1 MRDLR
6 RRRKNQPCV
15 LCGEF
20 CEDACS
26 AMRASIRRSA
36 SRAAAVIDEPAHQ
49 VLVRPRLLR
58 NHPGRRGLDALS
70 GRHRGRLLRNDQRS
84 LPAPDCR
91 PGDACLRCIGPWVAS
106 LALVVPSV
114 WFWQTVDTLRPCTET
129 GNHGRRKRRTPFG
142 GPPSLTTATASSH
155 TIPGATLRDPSPR
168 RCHATFKTDPLPWR
182 H

>member
-70 GRHRGRLLRNDQRS
+70 GRHRGRLLRNDKERS
-84 LPAPDCR
+84 TFTNAWPHRDQASIASIDIRDFYPNVDFNKVYRLWGR
-91 PGDACLRCIGPWVAS
+91 LGLGPK
-106 LALVVPSV
+106 LARIL
-114 WFWQTVDTLRPCTET
+114 T
-129 GNHGRRKRRTPFG
+129 K
-142 GPPSLTTATASSH
+142 LTTTHGCLPQGAPSTPRTQKVTSSS
-155 TIPGATLRDPSPR
+155 IA
-168 RCHATFKTDPLPWR
+168 
-182 H
+182 